1 MRALSSLIS
10 GLIFGLGLL
19 ISGMS
24 NPAKVQNFLD
34 LSGVWD
40 PSLAFVMGGAIAVTL
55 PAFWLLKRRSA
66 PMFGEIF
73 HWPTRSDLPP
83 KLFIGAGMFGVGWGL
98 GGYCPGPALAGLP
111 ASGAGGA
118 VFVLAMLVGMVLA
131 KMVGS
136 TLDRTAVESA
146 PEQLQGNR
154 MPL

>member
-98 GGYCPGPALAGLP
+98 GGYCPGPALAGLT